1 MTRKIT
7 KSNQSEQRSDRGA
20 KRSDHGG
27 AYSGAP
33 ALHPYARLS
42 PFLLYVRCK
51 SGVTFVR
58 RCFRDEVAQ
67 ANTCTQPLFYFQSKS
82 MKNYIMHARVDPGF
96 TIWCIRVGFERF

>member
-33 ALHPYARLS
+33 ALHPYAIWTKLYCHHRILHWRVNVMPTQADKRLS
-42 PFLLYVRCK
+42 K
-51 SGVTFVR
+51 
-58 RCFRDEVAQ
+58 
-67 ANTCTQPLFYFQSKS
+67 
-82 MKNYIMHARVDPGF
+82 YIV
-96 TIWCIRVGFERF
+96 